1 MKKFKKGPRFEDT
14 VHMMLSDDYKER
26 FKAEYYQLDIRA
38 EKLRVMLN
46 DWMMGKLKFKPS
58 CDYGFLLKQ
67 FQLMDEYRMILRVRA
82 QIEGIEL

>member
-1 MKKFKKGPRFEDT
+1 MKNKSIELVDT
-14 VHMMLSDDYKER
+14 SIMMVSESYKER

-38 EKLRVMLN
+38 EKLNKMLN
-46 DWMMGKLKFKPS
+46 DWRAGKLKFKPT
-58 CDYGFLLKQ
+58 CDYGLLLKQ